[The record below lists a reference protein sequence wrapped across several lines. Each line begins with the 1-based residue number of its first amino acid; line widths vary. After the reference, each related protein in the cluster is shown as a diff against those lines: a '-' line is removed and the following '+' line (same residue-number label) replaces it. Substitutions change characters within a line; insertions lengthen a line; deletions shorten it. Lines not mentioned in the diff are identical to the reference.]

1 MGRKPIPTH
10 LRVIAGNRGKRPIN
24 ENEPKPRRE
33 RPSAPAGVSDMAREV
48 WGQVCLILDE
58 MGVLT
63 SADSVAVE
71 MLCEAVSDHRSAVE
85 QINLAKKKAKEDADN
100 KIDSDWSSCGH
111 YYWTKSR
118 EGGRMLRPH
127 PAVSMKSDAD
137 RRIKAWC
144 SEFGMTPSARSRLVV
159 GVGGGQDKE
168 KANSYFAS

>member
-1 MGRKPIPTH
+1 MGRKTIPTH

-71 MLCEAVSDHRSAVE
+71 MLCEAVSDHRSAV
-85 QINLAKKKAKEDADN
+85 
-100 KIDSDWSSCGH
+100 
-111 YYWTKSR
+111 
-118 EGGRMLRPH
+118 
-127 PAVSMKSDAD
+127 
-137 RRIKAWC
+137 
-144 SEFGMTPSARSRLVV
+144 
-159 GVGGGQDKE
+159 
-168 KANSYFAS
+168 